1 MAASTEHRTFILMLD
16 ADDGQDIAVSEGFT
30 APSDD
35 VAEREQRQVMKDWA
49 LLDAEGLLPLLMEYA
64 HWFTRIVVPE
74 DADPE
79 EIMTATQSF
88 VTFAAASIG
97 RLKARGYLQTPEN
110 KRLIPIVH
118 DQQGV
123 PIEDA
128 KIPEELMEYA
138 AEMFE
143 WQNRSK
149 DERG

>member
-1 MAASTEHRTFILMLD
+1 MASTEHRTFILMLD

-30 APSDD
+30 APSAD
-35 VAEREQRQVMKDWA
+35 VAEREGRQVMKDWA
-49 LLDAEGLLPLLMEYA
+49 LMDDEGVLPRLMEYA
-64 HWFTRIVVPE
+64 NWFTDIVVPE
-74 DADPE
+74 DAEPE
-79 EIMTATQSF
+79 ERMAATQSF

-118 DQQGV
+118 DEQGQ
-123 PIEDA
+123 PIEDT

-138 AEMFE
+138 AEMYE
-143 WQNRSK
+143 WQNRSN